1 MTTVRRWRVSNLP
14 MSTDMPMTGVGFKT
28 HDDVYK
34 DKMKLYG
41 GFKRECK
48 RCPHECKQWDSK
60 SLRIIYCP
68 AMDRRAK

>member
-1 MTTVRRWRVSNLP
+1 MTTVQRWYASDLP
-14 MSTDMPMTGVGFKT
+14 MTDAGFPT
-28 HDDVYK
+28 HNDVYK

-60 SLRIIYCP
+60 TLRIIYCP
-68 AMDRRAK
+68 AMVRRAR